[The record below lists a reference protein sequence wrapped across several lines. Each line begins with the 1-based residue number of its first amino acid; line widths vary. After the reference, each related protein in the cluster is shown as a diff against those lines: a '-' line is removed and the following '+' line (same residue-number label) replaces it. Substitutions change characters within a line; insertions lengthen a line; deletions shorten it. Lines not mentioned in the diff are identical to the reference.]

1 MCRCCSSLILAD
13 AEPGRC
19 KPLCVEWKRRHAHR
33 RPVPAVEATRQRM
46 CGQAYGLR
54 GGEQLGLAQAARC
67 PEQICIAGTRCTNE
81 GMHPLCATSWRTA
94 NFVPRGTGHQTFAFP
109 LLSSLPPFPPPPP
122 YFLACRPI
130 HEQGWTCIA
139 PVCVDARDKSCS
151 LAFCLMP
158 TEGIVNADLVQSI
171 ALQIVNYDAL
181 DRTRVL
187 ITDQESSSPVP
198 SKRRLLLASMA
209 VANQWPNQCTAS
221 VAGMLS
227 TKGTSSH

>member
-1 MCRCCSSLILAD
+1 
-13 AEPGRC
+13 
-19 KPLCVEWKRRHAHR
+19 
-33 RPVPAVEATRQRM
+33 
-46 CGQAYGLR
+46 
-54 GGEQLGLAQAARC
+54 
-67 PEQICIAGTRCTNE
+67 
-81 GMHPLCATSWRTA
+81 
-94 NFVPRGTGHQTFAFP
+94 
-109 LLSSLPPFPPPPP
+109 
-122 YFLACRPI
+122 
-130 HEQGWTCIA
+130 
-139 PVCVDARDKSCS
+139 
-151 LAFCLMP
+151 MP